1 MLNFLKKP
9 VDMDKYRQ
17 LVKEAELQQYSGFVS
32 QIIGLTIESNGP
44 AAKIGDLCSIHT
56 LREEKPIPAEV
67 VGFRGN
73 KILLMPFGDLAGVGP
88 GSRVISTRGS
98 LKVAVGMEL
107 QGRILDGL
115 GRFIDKKDACV
126 PKTFY
131 NIENAP
137 PDPLSRKRI
146 SEVMPLGIKAIDSLL
161 TCGRG
166 QRVGIFAGSGVGKST
181 LLGMIARYAKA
192 DINVITL
199 VGERGREVNEFIE
212 RDLQAEGLKRSV
224 LVIATSDQPAIV
236 RVKSAMIGTA
246 IAEYFRD
253 QGLNVLLLMDSLTR
267 FAMAQREIGMAIG
280 EPPVS
285 RGYTPSVFAQMPRL
299 LERSGNSD
307 RGSITGLY
315 TVLVDGDD
323 MNEPVADTV
332 RGILDGHI
340 VLSRQMANRNHYPAI
355 DVLASVSRLM
365 SDISAP
371 EHLKAAGFVKSR
383 MATYRD
389 AQDLISIGAYKQ
401 GTNPDIDE
409 AVRLMPQINQLLT
422 QQVKDSFGF
431 EDTIQL
437 LTQIAKRDGK

>member
-1 MLNFLKKP
+1 MASS
-9 VDMDKYRQ
+9 VDLSKYKRI
-17 LVKEAELQQYSGFVS
+17 VRETDLQVRSGNVT

-44 AAKIGDLCSIHT
+44 AANIGDICNILT
-56 LREEKPIPAEV
+56 LHEERAIPAEV

-73 KILLMPFGDLAGVGP
+73 KILLMPYGDLSGVGP
-88 GSRVISTRGS
+88 GSRIVSTGAS
-98 LKVAVGMEL
+98 LKVAVGMDL
-107 QGRILDGL
+107 KGRILDGL
-115 GRFIDKKDACV
+115 GRFIDGKVAFPAHELYSID
-126 PKTFY
+126 
-131 NIENAP
+131 NP
-137 PDPLSRKRI
+137 PPHPLSRKRI
-146 SEVMPLGIKAIDSLL
+146 SEVLPLGVRAVDALL

-181 LLGMIARYAKA
+181 LLGRIVRHAQA

-199 VGERGREVNEFIE
+199 VGERGREVNEFLE
-212 RDLQAEGLKRSV
+212 KDLQEEGLKKSV

-236 RVKSAMIGTA
+236 RVKSALIGTA

-267 FAMAQREIGMAIG
+267 YAMAQREIGMAIG

-285 RGYTPSVFAQMPRL
+285 RGYTPSVFAQLPRL

-307 RGSITGLY
+307 KGSITGLY

-340 VLSRQMANRNHYPAI
+340 VLSRSLANRNHYPAI

-365 SDISAP
+365 PDIADSK
-371 EHLKAAGFVKSR
+371 HLACANEIKNR

-401 GTNPDIDE
+401 GSSPEIDE
-409 AVRLMPQINQLLT
+409 AIRLNPRINQLL
-422 QQVKDSFGF
+422 QQGVREVSTF
-431 EDTIQL
+431 EQTIAML
-437 LTQIAKRDGK
+437 RAITGERP

>member
-1 MLNFLKKP
+1 MGEHADIRKYSRIIGEADLN
-9 VDMDKYRQ
+9 V
-17 LVKEAELQQYSGFVS
+17 YSGSVS
-32 QIIGLTIESNGP
+32 QIIGLTIESVGP
-44 AAKIGDLCSIHT
+44 PSNIGDICRIFTLSNSRSIQ
-56 LREEKPIPAEV
+56 AEV
-67 VGFRGN
+67 VGFHGSR
-73 KILLMPFGDLAGVGP
+73 ILLMPFGELGGIGP
-88 GSRVISTRGS
+88 GSRVVASGANLRVGVGKH
-98 LKVAVGMEL
+98 LK
-107 QGRILDGL
+107 GRILDGM
-115 GRFIDKKDACV
+115 GRFIDGGENV
-126 PKTFY
+126 MPKQFY
-131 NIENAP
+131 SIENP
-137 PDPLSRKRI
+137 PPNPLSRRRI
-146 SEVMPLGIKAIDSLL
+146 SEVMPMGIKAIDGLL

-166 QRVGIFAGSGVGKST
+166 QRIGIFAGSGVGKST

-212 RDLQAEGLKRSV
+212 KDLQAEGLAKSV
-224 LVIATSDQPAIV
+224 LVVATSDQPAIV
-236 RVKSAMIGTA
+236 RVKSAQIGTA

-285 RGYTPSVFAQMPRL
+285 RGYTPSVFAQLPRL

-340 VLSRQMANRNHYPAI
+340 VLSRQLANRNHYPAI

-365 SDISAP
+365 PDIASA
-371 EHLKAAGFVKSR
+371 EQLRWAGFVKSR

-401 GTNPDIDE
+401 GSNADIDE
-409 AVRLMPQINQLLT
+409 AIRLQPGINGLLT
-422 QQVKDSFGF
+422 QPIRELVDFDK
-431 EDTIQL
+431 TIAL
-437 LTQIAKRDGK
+437 LKGLAEPAQ

>member
-1 MLNFLKKP
+1 MMNTI
-9 VDMDKYRQ
+9 DINKYRQ
-17 LVKEAELQQYSGFVS
+17 LVKEADLQEHSGFVS

-44 AAKIGDLCSIHT
+44 AAKIGDICNIQT
-56 LREEKPIPAEV
+56 LHGEKSIPAEV
-67 VGFRGN
+67 VGFRDN
-73 KILLMPFGDLAGVGP
+73 KILLMPFGNLSGVGP
-88 GSRVISTRGS
+88 GSRIISTRGS
-98 LKVAVGMEL
+98 LRIAVGMEL

-115 GRFIDKKDACV
+115 GRFIDRKDACT
-126 PKTFY
+126 PREY
-131 NIENAP
+131 YSIENAP

-146 SEVMPLGIKAIDSLL
+146 SEVMPLGIKAIDGLL

-166 QRVGIFAGSGVGKST
+166 QRIGIFAGSGVGKST
-181 LLGMIARYAKA
+181 MLGMIARYAKA
-192 DINVITL
+192 DINIITL

-212 RDLQAEGLKRSV
+212 KDLQEEGLKRSV
-224 LVIATSDQPAIV
+224 VVVATSDQPAIV

-267 FAMAQREIGMAIG
+267 YAMAQREIGMAIG

-285 RGYTPSVFAQMPRL
+285 RGYTPSVFAQLPRL

-340 VLSRQMANRNHYPAI
+340 VLSRHLANRNHYPAI

-365 SDISAP
+365 PDIVSAG
-371 EHLKAAGFVKSR
+371 HQAQAGFIKSR

-389 AQDLISIGAYKQ
+389 AQDLIGIGAYKQ
-401 GTNPDIDE
+401 GSNPEIDE
-409 AVRLMPQINQLLT
+409 AIRLNPRINQLLT
-422 QQVKDSFGF
+422 QSVRDAFGF
-431 EDTIQL
+431 EDTIEL
-437 LTQIAKRDGK
+437 INQIATQG

>member
-1 MLNFLKKP
+1 MSEHADIRKFNRLIEEADLN
-9 VDMDKYRQ
+9 
-17 LVKEAELQQYSGFVS
+17 QYSGSVS

-44 AAKIGDLCSIHT
+44 PANIGDICRIYSLGGNHSIQ
-56 LREEKPIPAEV
+56 AEV
-67 VGFRGN
+67 VGFHGSR
-73 KILLMPFGDLAGVGP
+73 ILLMPFGALAGIGA
-88 GSRVISTRGS
+88 GSRVVASGANLRVGVGKH
-98 LKVAVGMEL
+98 LK
-107 QGRILDGL
+107 GRILDGM
-115 GRFIDKKDACV
+115 GRFIDGGENV
-126 PKTFY
+126 LPKQY
-131 NIENAP
+131 YGIENP
-137 PDPLSRKRI
+137 PPNPLSRARI
-146 SEVMPLGIKAIDSLL
+146 SEVMPMGIKAIDGLL

-212 RDLQAEGLKRSV
+212 KDLQAEGLAKSV
-224 LVIATSDQPAIV
+224 LVVATSDQPAIV

-285 RGYTPSVFAQMPRL
+285 RGFTPSVFAQLPRL

-340 VLSRQMANRNHYPAI
+340 VLSRQLANRNHYPAI

-365 SDISAP
+365 PDIVSP
-371 EHLKAAGFVKSR
+371 EHFGWANHIKGK
-383 MATYRD
+383 MAVYRD

-401 GTNPDIDE
+401 GSSAEIDE
-409 AVRLMPQINQLLT
+409 AIRLNPGINAMLT
-422 QQVKDSFGF
+422 QPIRDSVGM
-431 EDTIQL
+431 EDTLGVLRALAEGSGQ
-437 LTQIAKRDGK
+437 

>member
-1 MLNFLKKP
+1 MASS
-9 VDMDKYRQ
+9 VDLSKYKRI
-17 LVKEAELQQYSGFVS
+17 VRETDLQVRSGNVT

-44 AAKIGDLCSIHT
+44 AANIGDICNILT
-56 LREEKPIPAEV
+56 LHEERAIPAEV

-73 KILLMPFGDLAGVGP
+73 KILLMPYGDLSGVGP
-88 GSRVISTRGS
+88 GSRIVSTGAS
-98 LKVAVGMEL
+98 LKVAVGMDL
-107 QGRILDGL
+107 KGRILDGL
-115 GRFIDKKDACV
+115 GRFIDGKAAFPAHELYSID
-126 PKTFY
+126 
-131 NIENAP
+131 NSP
-137 PDPLSRKRI
+137 PHPLSRKRI
-146 SEVMPLGIKAIDSLL
+146 SEVLPLGVRAVDALL

-181 LLGMIARYAKA
+181 LLGRIVRHAQA

-199 VGERGREVNEFIE
+199 VGERGREVNEFLE
-212 RDLQAEGLKRSV
+212 KDLQEEGLSKSV

-236 RVKSAMIGTA
+236 RVKSALIGTA

-267 FAMAQREIGMAIG
+267 YAMAQREIGMAIG

-285 RGYTPSVFAQMPRL
+285 RGYTPSVFAQLPRL

-307 RGSITGLY
+307 KGSITGLY

-340 VLSRQMANRNHYPAI
+340 VLSRSLANRNHYPAI
-355 DVLASVSRLM
+355 DVLTSVSRLM
-365 SDISAP
+365 PDIADSK
-371 EHLKAAGFVKSR
+371 HLACANEIKNR

-401 GTNPDIDE
+401 GSSPEIDE
-409 AVRLMPQINQLLT
+409 AIRLNPRINQLL
-422 QQVKDSFGF
+422 QQGVREVSTF
-431 EDTIQL
+431 EQTIDML
-437 LTQIAKRDGK
+437 RAITGERP

>member
-1 MLNFLKKP
+1 MTANSI
-9 VDMDKYRQ
+9 DIEKYRRI
-17 LVKEAELQQYSGFVS
+17 VREAELQEYSGNVN

-44 AAKIGDLCSIHT
+44 SAKIGDICSILT
-56 LREEKPIPAEV
+56 LEGEKSIPAEV

-73 KILLMPFGDLAGVGP
+73 KILLMPYGGLAGVGP
-88 GSRVISTRGS
+88 GSRIVSSRS
-98 LKVAVGMEL
+98 QLKVSVGMEL

-115 GRFIDKKDACV
+115 GRFIDKKDAFT
-126 PKTFY
+126 PRETY
-131 NIENAP
+131 NIENPP

-146 SEVMPLGIKAIDSLL
+146 SEVLPLGIKAIDALL

-166 QRVGIFAGSGVGKST
+166 QRIGIFAGSGVGKST
-181 LLGMIARYAKA
+181 MLGMIARYARA

-212 RDLQAEGLKRSV
+212 KDLQEEGLKRSV
-224 LVIATSDQPAIV
+224 VVVATSDQPAIV

-267 FAMAQREIGMAIG
+267 YAMAQREIGMAIG

-285 RGYTPSVFAQMPRL
+285 RGYTPSVFAQLPRL

-340 VLSRQMANRNHYPAI
+340 VLSRSLANRNHYPAI

-365 SDISAP
+365 PDIASDR
-371 EHLKAAGFVKSR
+371 HMDCAGFVKSR

-401 GTNPDIDE
+401 GSNPEIDE
-409 AVRLMPQINQLLT
+409 AIRIMPKINQLLT
-422 QQVKDSFGF
+422 QPVKESIGF
-431 EDTIQL
+431 EETIGML
-437 LTQIAKRDGK
+437 ESIAKQG